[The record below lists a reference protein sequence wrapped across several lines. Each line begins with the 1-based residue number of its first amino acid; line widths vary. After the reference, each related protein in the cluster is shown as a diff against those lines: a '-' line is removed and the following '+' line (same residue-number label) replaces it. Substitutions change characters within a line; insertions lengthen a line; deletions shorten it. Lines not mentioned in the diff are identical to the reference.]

1 MLVVVERSLY
11 KEAYAMAD
19 RTLQPTQ
26 EQLQA
31 LSTYPEDTPVVMVN
45 VLRYKADGEA
55 SYERYTQQVY
65 PLVQRV
71 GGRLLWRGTINST
84 VVGSDEEQP
93 HTLLL
98 VEYPSRKKFL
108 ELITSKEYEQ
118 VAAGRLR
125 SLARGDLL
133 AATTDYSV
141 LQQG

>member
-1 MLVVVERSLY
+1 MS
-11 KEAYAMAD
+11 D
-19 RTLQPTQ
+19 STLQPTQ

-31 LSTYPEDTPVVMVN
+31 LLTYPEDTPVVMVN

-55 SYERYTQQVY
+55 SYERYAQQVY
-65 PLVQRV
+65 PLLQRV

-93 HTLLL
+93 HTILL

-141 LQQG
+141 LQQV